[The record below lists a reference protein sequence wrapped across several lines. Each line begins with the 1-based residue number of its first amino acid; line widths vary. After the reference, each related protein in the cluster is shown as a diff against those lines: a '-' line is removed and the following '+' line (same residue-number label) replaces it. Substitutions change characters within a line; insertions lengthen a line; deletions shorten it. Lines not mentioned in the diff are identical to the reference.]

1 MNSHESE
8 RNFDVEVDVDVDDD
22 SPVVLVVFVL
32 CVPGAIELDRS
43 LDDEDGTAVL
53 ARVKRLSKPPL
64 VLVDRCCCCGV
75 SFEVTGLELTVKLLF
90 LPDASTLVP
99 ESPIVVLFVA
109 VVVGVVGDVA
119 GSCSKFRKII
129 F

>member
-1 MNSHESE
+1 MNSHDSE
-8 RNFDVEVDVDVDDD
+8 RNLDVVDVEFDVEVD
-22 SPVVLVVFVL
+22 SPVVLAAFLL

-43 LDDEDGTAVL
+43 LDDEDGTAVF

-64 VLVDRCCCCGV
+64 VLVDRCCCCCGV

-99 ESPIVVLFVA
+99 ESPIDVLFVTA
-109 VVVGVVGDVA
+109 AVGVVGDVA
-119 GSCSKFRKII
+119 GSS
-129 F
+129 